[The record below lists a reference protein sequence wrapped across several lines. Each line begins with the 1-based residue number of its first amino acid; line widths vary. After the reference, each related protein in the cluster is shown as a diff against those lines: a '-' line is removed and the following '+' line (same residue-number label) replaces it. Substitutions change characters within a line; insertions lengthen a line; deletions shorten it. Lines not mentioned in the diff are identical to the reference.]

1 MSTSGGCQLYG
12 ALTLRS
18 KIQYFFNAILQAN
31 WHQAFD
37 HCKYNGMELVSIANH
52 VAYNQ
57 LTAQVAQELN
67 CSRICAVWIGAN
79 DLANEGTFAWAATG
93 LRVSFAN
100 WKSNQP
106 DNKHGDLEEDW
117 VEVLHH
123 PSDNFL

>member
-1 MSTSGGCQLYG
+1 MKLIVSFLLLYVY
-12 ALTLRS
+12 LVS
-18 KIQYFFNAILQAN
+18 CSSPYHIPNVKAN

-106 DNKHGDLEEDW
+106 DNKHGDLEED
-117 VEVLHH
+117 
-123 PSDNFL
+123 